1 LPNKDYSFN
10 VQVKTNLS
18 SSASRIISL
27 KTGDLILNPI
37 DRAASEAKAKADAE
51 AKAKVDA
58 EAKAKADAEAKAKAE
73 ADAEAKAKAEADA
86 RTKAEAQK
94 SSRQQVINWKQPPP
108 NRIETVLA
116 LIDAESTS
124 GLPLTTLS
132 LTPTVCEAYPSIFAI
147 LQLKSVG
154 MCRFQLSQAGNAQW
168 DAAAPIEIEFRVT
181 ASPVLTSIKCTNG
194 MKTIQVKGINPICPK
209 GYPTRK

>member
-1 LPNKDYSFN
+1 M
-10 VQVKTNLS
+10 
-18 SSASRIISL
+18 
-27 KTGDLILNPI
+27 
-37 DRAASEAKAKADAE
+37 
-51 AKAKVDA
+51 
-58 EAKAKADAEAKAKAE
+58 
-73 ADAEAKAKAEADA
+73 
-86 RTKAEAQK
+86 
-94 SSRQQVINWKQPPP
+94 INWKQPPP
-108 NRIETVLA
+108 KRIETVLA
-116 LIDAESTS
+116 LIEAETTS
-124 GLPLTTLS
+124 GLSLTTLS